1 MGGVLTLT
9 SFMTDFKFTS
19 HQSTKTNSIAVGIQ
33 QAGALVGCFA
43 IYSIASAYGRRIAIA
58 LCSFV
63 FVIGAMLQTINT
75 RSLPAF
81 YVARVIAGLGLGG
94 SSVVISMFNSEMAPK
109 EIRGRLG
116 SFYQLMYTLG

>member
-9 SFMTDFKFTS
+9 SFMNDFKFTS
-19 HQSTKTNSIAVGIQ
+19 HQSTKTNSIAIGIQ

-43 IYSIASAYGRRIAIA
+43 IYPIASAYGRRIAIA